1 MQTTWQP
8 VPGNL
13 MTRWAK
19 DVNPEC
25 PWPEYPRPQMVRSA
39 WQNLNGLWDYAI
51 VDQKVDRIDRFYQ
64 QILVPF
70 PVESAL
76 SGVKQTLKIDQR
88 LWYRRKFTIPEDWA
102 GQRILLHFGAVD
114 WQAEVWINGKLAG
127 SHVGGYLPF
136 SFDITPYLWE
146 GENVV
151 IVAVWDPSE
160 VGLQECGK
168 QTGKPNGI
176 WYTAVSGI
184 WQTVWL
190 EPVSSTYIKSFKA
203 TPDFDSGK
211 LILDVVLDGETKGT
225 LIYAQVYT
233 EGKEIVA
240 TEGMTW
246 IPMQLP
252 IPEPHPWSPDDP
264 YLYDLKISLSKNG
277 QMVDEVGSYF
287 AMRKFSVT
295 RDASGQPRICMNNRP
310 VFMLGPLDQGYWP
323 DGLYTPPTEAAMLYD
338 LEYTKKLGLNMVRKH
353 VKVESL
359 RWYAACDRLGLI
371 VWQDMPNGGKPVN
384 DTTSTLAMHFGLQ
397 RDDAREYK
405 KAGRE
410 EEANRKQY
418 REDLQGMIDHLYNC
432 PCIAVW
438 VPFNEGWGQFDAKE
452 VGLWTKEY
460 DPSRLVDHASGW
472 FDRGGPDFISKHA
485 YVLKLKNHADR
496 TGRPFVISEFGGYSW
511 MAAGHSWDESKKFG
525 YKFFNSGEE
534 LTQGYIDL
542 LEKELLPLVEKGLNA
557 AVYTETTD
565 VETEINGYLTY
576 DREIEK
582 MDAERIRQVHERV
595 ITSI

>member
-8 VPGNL
+8 VPSNL
-13 MTRWAK
+13 MTRWAN

-25 PWPEYPRPQMVRSA
+25 PWPEYPRPQMVRST
-39 WQNLNGLWDYAI
+39 WQNLNGLWDYSI
-51 VDQKVDRIDRFYQ
+51 VDQKVDRIDRFYR

-76 SGVKQTLKIDQR
+76 SGVKQPLRIDQR
-88 LWYRRKFTIPEDWA
+88 LWYRRKFTIPEEWA

-114 WQAEVWINGKLAG
+114 WQAEVWINGRKAG

-136 SFDITPYLWE
+136 CFDITPYLWE

-168 QTGKPNGI
+168 QTSKPNGI

-190 EPVSSTYIKSFKA
+190 EPVPNTHIKSFKA
-203 TPDFDSGK
+203 TPDLDSGM

-225 LIYAQVYT
+225 LIYAQVYV
-233 EGKEIVA
+233 EGNEIAAV
-240 TEGMTW
+240 EGMTW

-252 IPEPHPWSPDDP
+252 IPEPRPWSPDDP

-277 QMVDEVGSYF
+277 QMVDEVSSYF
-287 AMRKFSVT
+287 AMRKISIAN
-295 RDASGQPRICMNNRP
+295 DLSGQPRICLNDRP

-323 DGLYTPPTEAAMLYD
+323 DGLYTPPTEAAMVFD

-371 VWQDMPNGGKPVN
+371 VWQDMPNGGNPVN

-397 RDDAREYK
+397 RDDAHEYK

-418 REDLQGMIDHLYNC
+418 HEDLQGMIDHLYNC

-452 VGLWTKEY
+452 IGRWVKDY

-496 TGRPFVISEFGGYSW
+496 SGRPYVISEFGGYSW
-511 MAAGHSWDESKKFG
+511 MVPGHSWDESKKFG
-525 YKFFNSGEE
+525 YKFYNSGQE
-534 LTQGYIDL
+534 LAQGYINL
-542 LEKELLPLVEKGLNA
+542 LEKELLPLVEKGLSA
-557 AVYTETTD
+557 AIYTETTD

-576 DREIEK
+576 DREVEK
-582 MDAERIRQVHERV
+582 MDAERIRKVHERV